1 MAKVIGID
9 LGTTNSAMA
18 VMDSGEPSVIENNEG
33 KRTTPSVV
41 ALNTKSSERFV
52 GETAKRQSITNPE
65 NTVYSAKRFMGRRF
79 EDTDLKKEISRVSYG
94 INKRD
99 NGDVGIKLGE
109 KNHAPAEI
117 SAMVLRKLKEDAENK
132 LGEKVEQAVITVP
145 AYFND
150 SQREAT
156 KVAGQIAGL
165 EVLRIINE
173 PTAAS
178 LAYGLDKEGDRTIA
192 VYDLGG
198 GTFDVT
204 ILQLGEGVFEVKS
217 TNGNTQLGGDDFDN
231 TLVDFVCDD
240 FQNENG
246 IDLTKDAAALQRIRV
261 EAERSKIELSSLNQ
275 TEINLPFIS
284 ADSNGPKHLQMTL
297 TRAKLEELTSSLV
310 EKTVKPTLDALKD
323 AGVKPEEINEV
334 VLVGGMTRMPLVSEK
349 VKELFKKEPNKTI
362 NPDEVVALGAA
373 IQAGV
378 LQGDVKDVL
387 LLDVTPLTLGI
398 ETLGGVKT
406 PLIERNTTIPTSK
419 TETFTTAAD
428 NQPSVEIHVVQGE
441 RDMANDNV
449 SIGRFSLD
457 GIQPAPRGIPQ
468 IDVTFD
474 IDADGIVTVKA
485 KDRATNKEQQI
496 TITGRSGMADDEI
509 DKIIKDAEK
518 FAEDDKKLRS
528 KIEAKN
534 SSEAVIYQAEK
545 LISENSDKVPENI
558 TTDLQT
564 EIDSLKAII
573 SNEDSEVE
581 AINEGLEKLN
591 VALQAFGQNLAQQE
605 NNDSNPPNDIE
616 NSDEACVIIIT
627 FIPLSERA
635 PKNLFE
641 KPGTPTIPE
650 PSKLIREIFSI

>member
-1 MAKVIGID
+1 MSKVIGID

-41 ALNTKSSERFV
+41 ALNTKSNERFV

-79 EDTDLKKEISRVSYG
+79 NDGDLKKEISRVSYG
-94 INKRD
+94 INKRG

-109 KNHAPAEI
+109 KDHAPAEI

-132 LGEKVEQAVITVP
+132 LGEKVDQAVITVP

-217 TNGNTQLGGDDFDN
+217 TNGDTQLGGDDFDN
-231 TLVDFVCDD
+231 TLVDFICDD
-240 FQNENG
+240 FQSENG
-246 IDLTKDAAALQRIRV
+246 IDLKKDAAALQRIRV

-297 TRAKLEELTSSLV
+297 SRSKLEELTTTLV
-310 EKTVKPTLDALKD
+310 EKTVKPTLNALKD

-334 VLVGGMTRMPLVSEK
+334 VLVGGMTRMPLVAEK

-457 GIQPAPRGIPQ
+457 GFQPAPRGIPQ

-496 TITGRSGMADDEI
+496 TITGRSGMSDDEI
-509 DKIIKDAEK
+509 DKIVKDAEK
-518 FAEDDKKLRS
+518 NAEEDKKLRS

-558 TTDLQT
+558 TADLQT
-564 EIDSLKAII
+564 EIDNLKSII
-573 SNEDSEVE
+573 SNEESEVE
-581 AINEGLEKLN
+581 VINEGLEKLN
-591 VALQAFGQNLAQQE
+591 VALQAFGQNLPQQE
-605 NNDSNPPNDIE
+605 NNDTNPPND
-616 NSDEACVIIIT
+616 SD
-627 FIPLSERA
+627 
-635 PKNLFE
+635 N
-641 KPGTPTIPE
+641 
-650 PSKLIREIFSI
+650 PSDDDTVDGEYKEV

>member
-99 NGDVGIKLGE
+99 NGDVGIKLGD

-217 TNGNTQLGGDDFDN
+217 TNGDTQLGGDDFDN

-518 FAEDDKKLRS
+518 FAEDDKKFEELVKTKNNADMLVHATRKTIQES
-528 KIEAKN
+528 EDKLSEDEKKQVEDAVVSLEEAIKSENIEAIESSTKSLN
-534 SSEAVIYQAEK
+534 DVLTPLTQKLYKQEASEGQAEPSPENDESSENTVDAEF
-545 LISENSDKVPENI
+545 E
-558 TTDLQT
+558 
-564 EIDSLKAII
+564 
-573 SNEDSEVE
+573 EVKE
-581 AINEGLEKLN
+581 EEK
-591 VALQAFGQNLAQQE
+591 
-605 NNDSNPPNDIE
+605 
-616 NSDEACVIIIT
+616 
-627 FIPLSERA
+627 
-635 PKNLFE
+635 
-641 KPGTPTIPE
+641 
-650 PSKLIREIFSI
+650 

>member
-1 MAKVIGID
+1 MGKVIGID

-94 INKRD
+94 LNKRD
-99 NGDVGIKLGE
+99 NGDVGIKLGD

-132 LGEKVEQAVITVP
+132 LGEKVDQAVITVP

-217 TNGNTQLGGDDFDN
+217 TNGDTQLGGDDFDN

-591 VALQAFGQNLAQQE
+591 VALQAFGQNLPQQE
-605 NNDSNPPNDIE
+605 NNDSNPPNDSD
-616 NSDEACVIIIT
+616 NSDEDDTVDG
-627 FIPLSERA
+627 EY
-635 PKNLFE
+635 KE
-641 KPGTPTIPE
+641 V
-650 PSKLIREIFSI
+650 

>member
-217 TNGNTQLGGDDFDN
+217 TNGDTQLGGDDFDN

-334 VLVGGMTRMPLVSEK
+334 VLVGGMTRMPLVSKK

-564 EIDSLKAII
+564 EID
-573 SNEDSEVE
+573 N
-581 AINEGLEKLN
+581 
-591 VALQAFGQNLAQQE
+591 
-605 NNDSNPPNDIE
+605 
-616 NSDEACVIIIT
+616 
-627 FIPLSERA
+627 
-635 PKNLFE
+635 
-641 KPGTPTIPE
+641 
-650 PSKLIREIFSI
+650 

>member
-18 VMDSGEPSVIENNEG
+18 VMESGEPSIIENNEG

-41 ALNTKSSERFV
+41 ALNVKSNERFV
-52 GETAKRQSITNPE
+52 GETAKRQSITNPV
-65 NTVYSAKRFMGRRF
+65 NTVYSAKRFMGRRIA
-79 EDTDLKKEISRVSYG
+79 DSDIKKESLKVSYKL
-94 INKRD
+94 NKRT
-99 NGDVGIKLGE
+99 NGDLGIKLGD
-109 KNHAPAEI
+109 NDHAPAEI
-117 SAMVLRKLKEDAENK
+117 SAMVLRKLKEDAEIK
-132 LGEKVEQAVITVP
+132 LGEKVDQAVITVP

-178 LAYGLDKEGDRTIA
+178 LAYGLDKEGDRVIA

-217 TNGNTQLGGDDFDN
+217 TNGDTQLGGDDFDN
-231 TLVDFVCDD
+231 VIVDYICDD
-240 FQNENG
+240 FQNQNG
-246 IDLTKDAAALQRIRV
+246 IDLKSDAAALQRIRV

-284 ADSNGPKHLQMTL
+284 ADSNGPKHLQMSL
-297 TRAKLEELTSSLV
+297 SRAKLEELTAPLV
-310 EKTVKPTLDALKD
+310 EKTVKPTMNAIKD
-323 AGVKPEEINEV
+323 AGIKPEDINEV
-334 VLVGGMTRMPLVSEK
+334 VLVGGMTRMPIVGKK
-349 VKELFKKEPNKTI
+349 VKELFKKEPNKSI

-419 TETFTTAAD
+419 TETFTTAGD

-441 RDMANDNV
+441 RDMVTDNV

-457 GIQPAPRGIPQ
+457 GIQPAPRGVPQ

-496 TITGRSGMADDEI
+496 TITGRSGMSDDEI

-518 FAEDDKKLRS
+518 FAEEDKKSKS

-534 SSEAVIYQAEK
+534 SAEAVVYQSEK
-545 LISENSDKVPENI
+545 LIKENSEKVPENI
-558 TTDLQT
+558 TSDLQS
-564 EIDSLKAII
+564 EIDNVKNILSI
-573 SNEDSEVE
+573 EESEAEEINE
-581 AINEGLEKLN
+581 AIEKLN
-591 VALQAFGQNLAQQE
+591 LALQAFGQNLPQPE
-605 NNDSNPPNDIE
+605 NNPTEPTNDDE
-616 NSDEACVIIIT
+616 KSDEDDTVDG
-627 FIPLSERA
+627 EY
-635 PKNLFE
+635 KE
-641 KPGTPTIPE
+641 V
-650 PSKLIREIFSI
+650 

>member
-1 MAKVIGID
+1 MSKVIGID

-41 ALNTKSSERFV
+41 ALNTKSNERFV

-79 EDTDLKKEISRVSYG
+79 NDGDLKKEISRVSYG
-94 INKRD
+94 INKRG

-109 KNHAPAEI
+109 KDHAPAEI

-132 LGEKVEQAVITVP
+132 LGEKVDQAVITVP

-217 TNGNTQLGGDDFDN
+217 TNGDTQLGGDDFDN
-231 TLVDFVCDD
+231 TLVDFICDD
-240 FQNENG
+240 FQSENG
-246 IDLTKDAAALQRIRV
+246 IDLKKDAAALQRIRV

-297 TRAKLEELTSSLV
+297 SRAKLEELTTTLV
-310 EKTVKPTLDALKD
+310 EKTVKPTLNALKD

-334 VLVGGMTRMPLVSEK
+334 VLVGGMTRMPLVTEK

-496 TITGRSGMADDEI
+496 TITGRSGMSDDEI
-509 DKIIKDAEK
+509 DKIVKDAEK
-518 FAEDDKKLRS
+518 NAEEDKKLRS

-545 LISENSDKVPENI
+545 LITENSDKVPENI
-558 TTDLQT
+558 TADLQT
-564 EIDSLKAII
+564 EIDNLKSII
-573 SNEDSEVE
+573 SNEESEVE
-581 AINEGLEKLN
+581 VINEGLEKLN
-591 VALQAFGQNLAQQE
+591 VALQAFGQNLPQQE
-605 NNDSNPPNDIE
+605 NNDTNPPND
-616 NSDEACVIIIT
+616 SD
-627 FIPLSERA
+627 
-635 PKNLFE
+635 N
-641 KPGTPTIPE
+641 
-650 PSKLIREIFSI
+650 PSDDDTVDGEYKEV

>member
-217 TNGNTQLGGDDFDN
+217 TNGDTQLGGDDFDN

-528 KIEAKN
+528 KIEARN

-591 VALQAFGQNLAQQE
+591 VALQAFGQNLPQQE
-605 NNDSNPPNDIE
+605 NNDSNPPNDSD
-616 NSDEACVIIIT
+616 NSDEDDTVDG
-627 FIPLSERA
+627 EY
-635 PKNLFE
+635 KE
-641 KPGTPTIPE
+641 V
-650 PSKLIREIFSI
+650 

>member
-99 NGDVGIKLGE
+99 NGDVGIKLGD

-217 TNGNTQLGGDDFDN
+217 TNGDTQLGGDDFDN

-573 SNEDSEVE
+573 TNEDSEVE
-581 AINEGLEKLN
+581 TINEGLEKLN
-591 VALQAFGQNLAQQE
+591 VALQAFGQNLPQQE
-605 NNDSNPPNDIE
+605 NNDSNPPNDSD
-616 NSDEACVIIIT
+616 NSDEDDTVDG
-627 FIPLSERA
+627 EY
-635 PKNLFE
+635 KE
-641 KPGTPTIPE
+641 V
-650 PSKLIREIFSI
+650 

>member
-18 VMDSGEPSVIENNEG
+18 VMESGEPSVIENNEG

-41 ALNTKSSERFV
+41 ALNVKSNERFV

-65 NTVYSAKRFMGRRF
+65 NTVYSAKRFIGRRF
-79 EDTDLKKEISRVSYG
+79 NQTEMKKESNRVSYKL
-94 INKRD
+94 NKRS

-109 KNHAPAEI
+109 NDHAPAEI
-117 SAMVLRKLKEDAENK
+117 SAMVLRKLKEDAESK

-198 GTFDVT
+198 GTFDIT

-217 TNGNTQLGGDDFDN
+217 TNGDTQLGGDDFDN
-231 TLVDFVCDD
+231 VIVDYICED
-240 FQNENG
+240 FKSENS
-246 IDLTKDAAALQRIRV
+246 IDLKADPAALQRIRV
-261 EAERSKIELSSLNQ
+261 EAERAKIELSSVNQ
-275 TEINLPFIS
+275 TEINLPFIT
-284 ADSNGPKHLQMTL
+284 ADSNGPKHLQL
-297 TRAKLEELTSSLV
+297 SLNRSKLEELTSQLV
-310 EKTVKPTLDALKD
+310 EKTVKPTLSAIKD
-323 AGVKPEEINEV
+323 ADVKPTDIDEV

-457 GIQPAPRGIPQ
+457 GIQPAPRGVPQ

-474 IDADGIVTVKA
+474 IDADGIVTVMA
-485 KDRATNKEQQI
+485 KDRATNKEQKI
-496 TITGRSGMADDEI
+496 TITGRSGMSDDEI
-509 DKIIKDAEK
+509 DKIVKDAEK
-518 FAEDDKKLRS
+518 FAEEDQKK
-528 KIEAKN
+528 KANIESKN
-534 SSEAVIYQAEK
+534 SAEAVIYQSEK
-545 LISENSDKVPENI
+545 LIKENSDKVPEDI
-558 TTDLQT
+558 TKELQDEVDL
-564 EIDSLKAII
+564 LKATIA
-573 SNEDSEVE
+573 NEESDSEE
-581 AINEGLEKLN
+581 INEGIEKVNL
-591 VALQAFGQNLAQQE
+591 ALQKFGQNLPQQG
-605 NNDSNPPNDIE
+605 NDPSDASKTDDK
-616 NSDEACVIIIT
+616 SDEDDTVDG
-627 FIPLSERA
+627 EY
-635 PKNLFE
+635 KE
-641 KPGTPTIPE
+641 V
-650 PSKLIREIFSI
+650 

>member
-1 MAKVIGID
+1 MSKVIGID

-41 ALNTKSSERFV
+41 ALNTKSNERFV

-79 EDTDLKKEISRVSYG
+79 NDGDLKKEISRVSYG
-94 INKRD
+94 INKRG

-109 KNHAPAEI
+109 KDHAPAEI

-132 LGEKVEQAVITVP
+132 LGEKVDQAVITVP

-217 TNGNTQLGGDDFDN
+217 TNGDTQLGGDDFDN
-231 TLVDFVCDD
+231 TLVDFICDD
-240 FQNENG
+240 FQSENA
-246 IDLTKDAAALQRIRV
+246 IDLKKDAAALQRIRV

-297 TRAKLEELTSSLV
+297 SRSKLEELTTTLV
-310 EKTVKPTLDALKD
+310 EKTVKPTLNALKD

-334 VLVGGMTRMPLVSEK
+334 VLVGGMTRMPLVAEK

-496 TITGRSGMADDEI
+496 TITGRSGMSDDEI
-509 DKIIKDAEK
+509 DKIVKDAEK
-518 FAEDDKKLRS
+518 NAEEDKKLRS

-558 TTDLQT
+558 TADLQT
-564 EIDSLKAII
+564 EIDNLKSII
-573 SNEDSEVE
+573 SNEESEVE
-581 AINEGLEKLN
+581 VINEGLEKLN
-591 VALQAFGQNLAQQE
+591 VALQAFGQNLPQQE
-605 NNDSNPPNDIE
+605 NNDTNPPND
-616 NSDEACVIIIT
+616 SD
-627 FIPLSERA
+627 
-635 PKNLFE
+635 N
-641 KPGTPTIPE
+641 
-650 PSKLIREIFSI
+650 PSDDDTVDGEYKEV

>member
-99 NGDVGIKLGE
+99 NGDVGIKLGD

-217 TNGNTQLGGDDFDN
+217 TNGDTQLGGDDFDN

-246 IDLTKDAAALQRIRV
+246 IDLTKDAAALQRIRN
-261 EAERSKIELSSLNQ
+261 R
-275 TEINLPFIS
+275 
-284 ADSNGPKHLQMTL
+284 
-297 TRAKLEELTSSLV
+297 RA
-310 EKTVKPTLDALKD
+310 
-323 AGVKPEEINEV
+323 
-334 VLVGGMTRMPLVSEK
+334 
-349 VKELFKKEPNKTI
+349 
-362 NPDEVVALGAA
+362 
-373 IQAGV
+373 
-378 LQGDVKDVL
+378 
-387 LLDVTPLTLGI
+387 
-398 ETLGGVKT
+398 
-406 PLIERNTTIPTSK
+406 
-419 TETFTTAAD
+419 
-428 NQPSVEIHVVQGE
+428 
-441 RDMANDNV
+441 
-449 SIGRFSLD
+449 
-457 GIQPAPRGIPQ
+457 AP
-468 IDVTFD
+468 
-474 IDADGIVTVKA
+474 
-485 KDRATNKEQQI
+485 
-496 TITGRSGMADDEI
+496 M
-509 DKIIKDAEK
+509 
-518 FAEDDKKLRS
+518 
-528 KIEAKN
+528 
-534 SSEAVIYQAEK
+534 
-545 LISENSDKVPENI
+545 
-558 TTDLQT
+558 
-564 EIDSLKAII
+564 
-573 SNEDSEVE
+573 
-581 AINEGLEKLN
+581 
-591 VALQAFGQNLAQQE
+591 
-605 NNDSNPPNDIE
+605 
-616 NSDEACVIIIT
+616 
-627 FIPLSERA
+627 
-635 PKNLFE
+635 E
-641 KPGTPTIPE
+641 KPLNDFQPTRRTRNI
-650 PSKLIREIFSI
+650 

>member
-217 TNGNTQLGGDDFDN
+217 TNGDTQLGGDDFDN

-573 SNEDSEVE
+573 TNEDSEVE

-591 VALQAFGQNLAQQE
+591 VALQAFGQNLPQQE
-605 NNDSNPPNDIE
+605 NNDSNPPNDSD
-616 NSDEACVIIIT
+616 NSDEDDTVDG
-627 FIPLSERA
+627 EY
-635 PKNLFE
+635 KE
-641 KPGTPTIPE
+641 V
-650 PSKLIREIFSI
+650 

>member
-1 MAKVIGID
+1 MSKVIGID

-41 ALNTKSSERFV
+41 ALNTKSNERFV

-79 EDTDLKKEISRVSYG
+79 NDGDLKKEISRVSYG
-94 INKRD
+94 INKRG

-109 KNHAPAEI
+109 KDHAPAEI

-132 LGEKVEQAVITVP
+132 LGEKVDQAVITVP

-217 TNGNTQLGGDDFDN
+217 TNGDTQLGGDDFDN
-231 TLVDFVCDD
+231 TLVDFICDD
-240 FQNENG
+240 FQSENG
-246 IDLTKDAAALQRIRV
+246 IDLKKDAAALQRIRV

-297 TRAKLEELTSSLV
+297 SRSKLEELTTTLV
-310 EKTVKPTLDALKD
+310 EKTVKPTLNALKD

-334 VLVGGMTRMPLVSEK
+334 VLVGGMTRMPLVAEK

-496 TITGRSGMADDEI
+496 TITGRSGMSDDEI
-509 DKIIKDAEK
+509 DKIVKDAEK
-518 FAEDDKKLRS
+518 NAEEDKKLRS

-558 TTDLQT
+558 TADLQT
-564 EIDSLKAII
+564 EIDNLKSII
-573 SNEDSEVE
+573 SNEESEAEV
-581 AINEGLEKLN
+581 INEGLEKLN
-591 VALQAFGQNLAQQE
+591 VALQAFGQNLPQQE
-605 NNDSNPPNDIE
+605 NNDTNPPND
-616 NSDEACVIIIT
+616 SD
-627 FIPLSERA
+627 
-635 PKNLFE
+635 N
-641 KPGTPTIPE
+641 
-650 PSKLIREIFSI
+650 PSDDDTVDGEYKEV

>member
-1 MAKVIGID
+1 
-9 LGTTNSAMA
+9 MA

-217 TNGNTQLGGDDFDN
+217 TNGDTQLGGDDFDN

-246 IDLTKDAAALQRIRV
+246 IDLTKDSAALQRIRV

-591 VALQAFGQNLAQQE
+591 VALQAFGQNLPQQE
-605 NNDSNPPNDIE
+605 NNDSNPPNDSD
-616 NSDEACVIIIT
+616 NSDEDDTVDG
-627 FIPLSERA
+627 EY
-635 PKNLFE
+635 KE
-641 KPGTPTIPE
+641 V
-650 PSKLIREIFSI
+650 

>member
-94 INKRD
+94 LNKRD
-99 NGDVGIKLGE
+99 NGDVGIKLGD

-117 SAMVLRKLKEDAENK
+117 CAMVLRKLKEDAENK
-132 LGEKVEQAVITVP
+132 LGEKVDQAVITVP

-217 TNGNTQLGGDDFDN
+217 TNGDTQLGGDDFDN

-591 VALQAFGQNLAQQE
+591 VALQAFGQNLPQQE
-605 NNDSNPPNDIE
+605 NNDSNPPNDSD
-616 NSDEACVIIIT
+616 NSDEDDTVDG
-627 FIPLSERA
+627 EY
-635 PKNLFE
+635 KE
-641 KPGTPTIPE
+641 V
-650 PSKLIREIFSI
+650 

>member
-217 TNGNTQLGGDDFDN
+217 TNGDTQLGGDDFDN
-231 TLVDFVCDD
+231 TLVDFVFDD

-334 VLVGGMTRMPLVSEK
+334 VLVGGMTRMPLVSKK

-509 DKIIKDAEK
+509 DKINKDAEK

-558 TTDLQT
+558 TNDLQT

-591 VALQAFGQNLAQQE
+591 VALQAFGQNLPQQE
-605 NNDSNPPNDIE
+605 NNDSNPPNDSD
-616 NSDEACVIIIT
+616 NSDEDDTVDG
-627 FIPLSERA
+627 EY
-635 PKNLFE
+635 KE
-641 KPGTPTIPE
+641 V
-650 PSKLIREIFSI
+650 

>member
-99 NGDVGIKLGE
+99 NGDVGIKLGD

-217 TNGNTQLGGDDFDN
+217 TNGDTQLGGDDFDN

-591 VALQAFGQNLAQQE
+591 VALQAFGQNLPQQE
-605 NNDSNPPNDIE
+605 NNDSSPPNDSD
-616 NSDEACVIIIT
+616 NSDEDDTVDG
-627 FIPLSERA
+627 EY
-635 PKNLFE
+635 KE
-641 KPGTPTIPE
+641 V
-650 PSKLIREIFSI
+650 

>member
-99 NGDVGIKLGE
+99 NGDVGIKLGD

-217 TNGNTQLGGDDFDN
+217 TNGDTQLGGDDFDN

-558 TTDLQT
+558 TNDLQT

-573 SNEDSEVE
+573 TNEDSEVE
-581 AINEGLEKLN
+581 TINEGLEKLN
-591 VALQAFGQNLAQQE
+591 VALQAFGQNLPQQE
-605 NNDSNPPNDIE
+605 NNDSNPPNDSD
-616 NSDEACVIIIT
+616 NSDEDDTVDG
-627 FIPLSERA
+627 EY
-635 PKNLFE
+635 KE
-641 KPGTPTIPE
+641 V
-650 PSKLIREIFSI
+650 

>member
-1 MAKVIGID
+1 MSKVIGID

-41 ALNTKSSERFV
+41 ALNTKSNERFV

-79 EDTDLKKEISRVSYG
+79 NDGDLKKEISRVSYG
-94 INKRD
+94 FNKRG

-109 KNHAPAEI
+109 KDHAPAEI
-117 SAMVLRKLKEDAENK
+117 SALVLRKLKEDAENK
-132 LGEKVEQAVITVP
+132 LGEKVDQAVITVP

-217 TNGNTQLGGDDFDN
+217 TNGDTQLGGDDFDN
-231 TLVDFVCDD
+231 TLVDFICDD
-240 FQNENG
+240 FQSENG
-246 IDLTKDAAALQRIRV
+246 IDLKKDAAALQRIRV

-297 TRAKLEELTSSLV
+297 SRSKLEELTTTLV
-310 EKTVKPTLDALKD
+310 EKTVKPTLNALKD

-334 VLVGGMTRMPLVSEK
+334 VLVGGMTRMPLVAEK

-496 TITGRSGMADDEI
+496 TITGRSGMSDDEI
-509 DKIIKDAEK
+509 DKIVKDAEK
-518 FAEDDKKLRS
+518 NAEEDKKLRS

-558 TTDLQT
+558 TADLQT
-564 EIDSLKAII
+564 EIDNLKSII
-573 SNEDSEVE
+573 SNEESEVE
-581 AINEGLEKLN
+581 VINEGLEKLN
-591 VALQAFGQNLAQQE
+591 VALQAFGQNLPQQE
-605 NNDSNPPNDIE
+605 NNDTNPPND
-616 NSDEACVIIIT
+616 SD
-627 FIPLSERA
+627 
-635 PKNLFE
+635 N
-641 KPGTPTIPE
+641 
-650 PSKLIREIFSI
+650 PSDDDTVDGEYKEV

>member
-99 NGDVGIKLGE
+99 NGDVGIKLGD

-217 TNGNTQLGGDDFDN
+217 TNGDTQLGGDDFDN

-474 IDADGIVTVKA
+474 IDADGFVTVKA

-591 VALQAFGQNLAQQE
+591 VALQAFGQNLPQQE
-605 NNDSNPPNDIE
+605 NNDSNPPNDSD
-616 NSDEACVIIIT
+616 NSDEDDTVDG
-627 FIPLSERA
+627 EY
-635 PKNLFE
+635 KE
-641 KPGTPTIPE
+641 V
-650 PSKLIREIFSI
+650 

>member
-217 TNGNTQLGGDDFDN
+217 TNGDTQLGGDDFDN

-334 VLVGGMTRMPLVSEK
+334 VLVGGMTRMPLVSKK

-518 FAEDDKKLRS
+518 FAEIDKKLSS

-564 EIDSLKAII
+564 EIDNLKAII

-591 VALQAFGQNLAQQE
+591 VALQAFGQNLPQQE
-605 NNDSNPPNDIE
+605 NNDSNPPNDSD
-616 NSDEACVIIIT
+616 NSDEDDTVDG
-627 FIPLSERA
+627 EY
-635 PKNLFE
+635 KE
-641 KPGTPTIPE
+641 V
-650 PSKLIREIFSI
+650 

>member
-18 VMDSGEPSVIENNEG
+18 VMESGEPIVIENNEG

-41 ALNTKSSERFV
+41 ALNTKSDERFV

-65 NTVYSAKRFMGRRF
+65 NTVYSAKRFIGRRF
-79 EDTDLKKEISRVSYG
+79 NQTEMKNENSRVSYKLD
-94 INKRD
+94 KRA

-109 KNHAPAEI
+109 KDHAPAEI
-117 SAMVLRKLKEDAENK
+117 SAMVLRKLKEDAESK
-132 LGEKVEQAVITVP
+132 LGDKVDQAVITVP

-198 GTFDVT
+198 GTFDIT
-204 ILQLGEGVFEVKS
+204 ILQLGDGVFEVKS
-217 TNGNTQLGGDDFDN
+217 TNGDTQLGGDDFDN
-231 TLVDFVCDD
+231 VIVDFICED
-240 FQNENG
+240 FKNENS
-246 IDLTKDAAALQRIRV
+246 IDLKSDPAALQRIRV
-261 EAERSKIELSSLNQ
+261 EAERAKIELSSVNQ
-275 TEINLPFIS
+275 TEINLPFIT
-284 ADSNGPKHLQMTL
+284 ADSNGPKHLQL
-297 TRAKLEELTSSLV
+297 NLNRSKLEELTSLLV
-310 EKTVKPTLDALKD
+310 EKTVKPTLSALKD
-323 AGVKPEEINEV
+323 AEAKPADIDEV

-441 RDMANDNV
+441 REMANDNV

-457 GIQPAPRGIPQ
+457 GIQPAPRGVPQ

-474 IDADGIVTVKA
+474 IDADGIVTVMA
-485 KDRATNKEQQI
+485 KDRATNKEQKI
-496 TITGRSGMADDEI
+496 TITGRSGMSDDEI
-509 DKIIKDAEK
+509 DKIVKDAEK
-518 FAEDDKKLRS
+518 FAEEDQKK
-528 KIEAKN
+528 KANIESKN
-534 SSEAVIYQAEK
+534 SAEAVIYQSEK
-545 LISENSDKVPENI
+545 LIKENSDKVPEEI
-558 TTDLQT
+558 TKELQ
-564 EIDSLKAII
+564 EEVDILKAAIAK
-573 SNEDSEVE
+573 EDSESE
-581 AINEGLEKLN
+581 EINESIEKVNL
-591 VALQAFGQNLAQQE
+591 ALQKFGQNLPQQE
-605 NNDSNPPNDIE
+605 NDPSDPSKTDDK
-616 NSDEACVIIIT
+616 SDEDDTVDG
-627 FIPLSERA
+627 EY
-635 PKNLFE
+635 KE
-641 KPGTPTIPE
+641 V
-650 PSKLIREIFSI
+650 

>member
-217 TNGNTQLGGDDFDN
+217 TNGDTQLGGDDFDN

-558 TTDLQT
+558 TNDLQT

-573 SNEDSEVE
+573 TNEDSEVE
-581 AINEGLEKLN
+581 TINEGLEKLN
-591 VALQAFGQNLAQQE
+591 VALQAFGQNLPQQE
-605 NNDSNPPNDIE
+605 NNDSNPPNDSD
-616 NSDEACVIIIT
+616 NSDEDDTVDG
-627 FIPLSERA
+627 EY
-635 PKNLFE
+635 KE
-641 KPGTPTIPE
+641 V
-650 PSKLIREIFSI
+650 

>member
-1 MAKVIGID
+1 MGKVIGID

-94 INKRD
+94 LNKRD
-99 NGDVGIKLGE
+99 NGDVGIKLGD

-132 LGEKVEQAVITVP
+132 LGEKVDQAVITVP

-217 TNGNTQLGGDDFDN
+217 TNGDTQLGGDDFDN

-573 SNEDSEVE
+573 TNEDSEVE

-591 VALQAFGQNLAQQE
+591 VALQAFGQNLPQQE
-605 NNDSNPPNDIE
+605 NNDSNPPNDSD
-616 NSDEACVIIIT
+616 NSDEDDTVDG
-627 FIPLSERA
+627 EY
-635 PKNLFE
+635 KE
-641 KPGTPTIPE
+641 V
-650 PSKLIREIFSI
+650 